1 MCRTDPRKKLQKFGS
16 RSACRARFSFIFMQS
31 GISLVKSLRSQETI
45 KPCNAVRRRRRRR
58 RKESDIHE
66 IIRAMHNTEPRD
78 TDYIFGGPNIVRR
91 VSFDLGVNSLV
102 FLELLGLLMLQNLK
116 ILARS
121 NFSIL
126 LPQQEAWEDRKH

>member
-1 MCRTDPRKKLQKFGS
+1 MCRTDPRKKN
-16 RSACRARFSFIFMQS
+16 CRNLAADPLGARALAFIFMQS

-45 KPCNAVRRRRRRR
+45 KPCNAVRRRRRRRRR

-91 VSFDLGVNSLV
+91 VSLDLGVNSLGFFRAARDSYV
-102 FLELLGLLMLQNLK
+102 AKLEDKYHSAK
-116 ILARS
+116 IS
-121 NFSIL
+121 
-126 LPQQEAWEDRKH
+126 W